1 MRGPSPDSAVRMACA
16 GFVTFTEAFVCP
28 NARRSFCPPAF
39 EQSPQ
44 SGDGLPHNRQHDE
57 ALWGGALVQRRDMQ
71 SRCSVAKD
79 QVLPLDIFGATRH
92 SNRMGRGAAL
102 SKDMEFTFPCARAS
116 TEVKWR
122 NGGERQLYD

>member
-1 MRGPSPDSAVRMACA
+1 MRGPSSGSAVRMARA
-16 GFVTFTEAFVCP
+16 GFVTFTEALACL
-28 NARRSFCPPAF
+28 NARRSSCPTAF
-39 EQSPQ
+39 RVFAST
-44 SGDGLPHNRQHDE
+44 GDALPHNRQHDE

-79 QVLPLDIFGATRH
+79 QVLPLDIFGATQH